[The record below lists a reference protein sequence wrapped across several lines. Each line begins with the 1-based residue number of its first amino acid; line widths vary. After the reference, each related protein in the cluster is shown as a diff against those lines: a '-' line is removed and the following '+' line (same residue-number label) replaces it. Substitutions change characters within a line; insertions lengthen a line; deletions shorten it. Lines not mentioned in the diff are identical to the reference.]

1 MVQSFWDRPS
11 PVLTQQELEY
21 CKSAKES
28 IRIRGVTNICPFNG
42 NGCYTKCKAMLPA
55 LDINKTCPCGSQ
67 YKPLHLIRVLNK
79 LIRENTYRLNKTKG
93 D

>member
-11 PVLTQQELEY
+11 PVLTQQELKNCETVLAQIKIDG
-21 CKSAKES
+21 KSSLCPINTKCES
-28 IRIRGVTNICPFNG
+28 IC
-42 NGCYTKCKAMLPA
+42 CKLFPELP
-55 LDINKTCPCGSQ
+55 DYTCPCGSQ